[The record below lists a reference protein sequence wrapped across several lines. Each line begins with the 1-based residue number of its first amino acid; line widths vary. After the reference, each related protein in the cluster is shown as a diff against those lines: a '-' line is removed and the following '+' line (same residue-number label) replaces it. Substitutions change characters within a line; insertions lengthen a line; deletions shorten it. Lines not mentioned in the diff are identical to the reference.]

1 MNTTEFAK
9 NIAARARSRAVL
21 ASRRDGGS
29 LERRIETARRAARA
43 RASTLARSSIGRQ
56 LPKT

>member
-9 NIAARARSRAVL
+9 QIASRARSRAAL
-21 ASRRDGGS
+21 ASRREGGS
-29 LERRIETARRAARA
+29 LERRIETARRVARA
-43 RASTLARSSIGRQ
+43 RAGSVAHSRIGRQ